1 MEALEGLLQSRRAA
15 VFGSGSAISLGS
27 GKGMGSERSG
37 RRRLVCLLLWRCC
50 AGQAYESTPASIRRR
65 KGRAHRCLLNLSA
78 RNIFPSVYNPGSE
91 SSLMNLAHSTSAATL
106 QRRIGLRSAVAFN
119 MLEMIGVGP
128 FITLPLVIAAA
139 GYRLSVWAW
148 VLGAVIAVAD
158 GLVWAELG
166 AAFPRA
172 GGSYAFLR
180 EIYGPERAGNWL
192 SFLYVW
198 QVSFTAP
205 LSIASGCI
213 GLVELSGLVLAGAG
227 PRADC
232 RLARAARLQ
241 LRRRRRL
248 PAGHCAA
255 LSQFEFHHAACLG
268 ALCRGSGGD
277 CRSDRLR
284 LCAGGGH
291 RRLADAGLAR
301 AAAARG
307 AGRAGA
313 GHAADDLLLLG
324 LLQHLLS
331 GRRGAAAGADDSA
344 RHSAFGALCRG
355 VLRGDESGR
364 AACDARRGGAR
375 CSAGATV
382 RLQLVA
388 DIAKSA
394 FGSVAGRLMAA
405 LIIWTAFASV
415 FSLLLGYSRVP
426 YAAARDGN
434 YFRFL
439 AAVHPAPRDSPSL
452 AGGAGRGGRGLLLFL
467 AGAGDY
473 DAGDYAHP
481 VAVFLQH
488 MGVMLLRAQR
498 PELPRPFKIPLYPLP
513 PLVAMGGFVFML
525 VNRSHA
531 LGGLAVAAAI
541 AVSGTLI
548 YLIRARRLGNGRLRV
563 VWRR

>member
-1 MEALEGLLQSRRAA
+1 MTT
-15 VFGSGSAISLGS
+15 VSA
-27 GKGMGSERSG
+27 
-37 RRRLVCLLLWRCC
+37 
-50 AGQAYESTPASIRRR
+50 
-65 KGRAHRCLLNLSA
+65 
-78 RNIFPSVYNPGSE
+78 
-91 SSLMNLAHSTSAATL
+91 TSAATL

-180 EIYGPERAGNWL
+180 EIYGPQRAGNWL

-205 LSIASGCI
+205 FSIASGCI
-213 GLVELSGLVLAGAG
+213 GLSSFLAWFWPSLDHA
-227 PRADC
+227 PI
-232 RLARAARLQ
+232 AA
-241 LRRRRRL
+241 L
-248 PAGHCAA
+248 PALHFTNLAA
-255 LSQFEFHHAACLG
+255 AAACLLVT
-268 ALCRGSGGD
+268 ALLYRNLS
-277 CRSDRLR
+277 SIT
-284 LCAGGGH
+284 
-291 RRLADAGLAR
+291 RLAWVLFAGVLTAIAGVIVSGFAHGWQMPASTALTVPAALGGLAEATLLTTYCYWGYYNICFLGGEVR
-301 AAAARG
+301 RPERTIPRAILLSVLFVAAFYVAMNLAALPSMRDAAA
-307 AGRAGA
+307 
-313 GHAADDLLLLG
+313 H
-324 LLQHLLS
+324 
-331 GRRGAAAGADDSA
+331 
-344 RHSAFGALCRG
+344 
-355 VLRGDESGR
+355 V
-364 AACDARRGGAR
+364 
-375 CSAGATV
+375 SAGDAV

-388 DIAKSA
+388 DIARTA
-394 FGSVAGRLMAA
+394 FGSLAGRLMAA

-439 AAVHPAPRDSPSL
+439 AALHPRYNIPHRSLVALGLVATAFCFFSL
-452 AGGAGRGGRGLLLFL
+452 AQVITMLVITRILLQF
-467 AGAGDY
+467 
-473 DAGDYAHP
+473 
-481 VAVFLQH
+481 FLQH
-488 MGVMLLRAQR
+488 VGVILLRIQR
-498 PELPRPFKIPLYPLP
+498 PELARPFRMPLYPLP
-513 PLVAMGGFVFML
+513 PLVAIAGFVFML

-548 YLIRARRLGNGRLRV
+548 YMARARRLGQ
-563 VWRR
+563 WPFAFCK